1 MEIIYYIIFIITL
14 FFYILYYN
22 KLNSKMVKIIN
33 ECDAK
38 KFDIFASLHTLLFMI
53 YTIII
58 IVYNVVFLF
67 VFMNKYGGDWRYI
80 APTGIVC
87 VILLVVVTITG
98 FKQKKIMLNR
108 YRDKYNIEL
117 HFYDQ
122 VRYISLFRHTCVII
136 NTILIINIISMI
148 IK

>member
-58 IVYNVVFLF
+58 IVYNLVFLF

-87 VILLVVVTITG
+87 LILLVVVTITG

-108 YRDKYNIEL
+108 YRDKYNIE
-117 HFYDQ
+117 
-122 VRYISLFRHTCVII
+122 
-136 NTILIINIISMI
+136 
-148 IK
+148 